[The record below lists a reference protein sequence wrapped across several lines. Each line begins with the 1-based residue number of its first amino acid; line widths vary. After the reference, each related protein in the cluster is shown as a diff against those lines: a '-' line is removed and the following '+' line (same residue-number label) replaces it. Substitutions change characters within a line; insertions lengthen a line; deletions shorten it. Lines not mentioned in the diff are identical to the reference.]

1 MLLDGKVLYF
11 AIMIF
16 HIYFPEISQ
25 LFKYSTCFTDNNIV
39 TKYYLSF
46 QYSYLLFIS
55 IFTALCV
62 PAQFWTVEERAFIFV
77 LSGPGFNG
85 NSNIL
90 HISVF
95 AIDFRKLKFYSNVNL
110 LFFNHKLVL
119 NFFQRLFNIPI
130 DVIKCFFS
138 PLICTGNYNWKY
150 FLMLNHIFIPQTQPI
165 CSFNSLLCWICY

>member
-1 MLLDGKVLYF
+1 MLLDGKVLDF

-25 LFKYSTCFTDNNIV
+25 SFKYSTYFTDNNIV

-62 PAQFWTVEERAFIFV
+62 PVQFWTVEERAFIFV
-77 LSGPGFNG
+77 LSGPGFNR

-95 AIDFRKLKFYSNVNL
+95 AIDFRKLKFCSNVNL
-110 LFFNHKLVL
+110 LFLTTK
-119 NFFQRLFNIPI
+119 
-130 DVIKCFFS
+130 
-138 PLICTGNYNWKY
+138 
-150 FLMLNHIFIPQTQPI
+150 
-165 CSFNSLLCWICY
+165 LCWISFKGFLIYPLMWSSVFFFLL